1 MPKTETKNATQR
13 NWKSA
18 PTPGGN
24 FVQLP
29 ISAVV
34 EGTMT
39 GARMEME
46 EMKGKKNK
54 GQKKERYYFEIAL
67 AQPTKL
73 LVGSILKKTQKEKQ
87 FQAGEIV
94 TLPDHGYLISTM
106 RRTACE
112 IKNVSFDQDSETDLS
127 VLVGKEFRIERLEDG
142 EISSGQFAGKPSA
155 LYDVKYEA
163 PVAA

>member
-1 MPKTETKNATQR
+1 MPKTQEPKAR
-13 NWKSA
+13 NWKNA

-24 FVQLP
+24 FVQLA
-29 ISAVV
+29 IGAVV

-39 GARMEME
+39 GARMEVE

-54 GQKKERYYFEIAL
+54 GQKAERYYFEIAL
-67 AQPTKL
+67 SQPTKL
-73 LVGSILKKTQKEKQ
+73 LVGSIMKKTQKEKE

-112 IKNVSFDQDSETDLS
+112 MKNTAFDQDAETDLS

-142 EISSGQFAGKPSA
+142 EISSGKFAGKASA